1 MDGIPSEVGRGH
13 VTARR
18 LDDGATSLTEVRG
31 ASPLRFLQPTFPSTP
46 RSAAVCLV
54 TFGGGLCDGD
64 DIDVSLDVGEGATLM
79 VFTQAS
85 TKVFR
90 GSARQSIRATVR
102 GTLAILPDPVA
113 PFGGARYR
121 QRIDVALEGDG
132 TCVLLDGFT
141 SGRPAFGDRWAM
153 ERIDLQTRITRHGEL
168 LARDALVLDGDIGG
182 RMDRFEALLTI
193 LAAGP
198 RAASLVPALMQRA
211 AHHPRTADVLVAPS
225 VLAPCKDRGLPGAIV
240 RIAAT
245 SPSRALAEARLR
257 LRNLP
262 DIDVVDPFESRS

>member
-1 MDGIPSEVGRGH
+1 MDGTPCEVGRGH

-18 LDDGATSLTEVRG
+18 LDDGTTSLTEVRS
-31 ASPLRFLQPTFPSTP
+31 ASPLRFLQPTFPSTAQ
-46 RSAAVCLV
+46 SAAVCLV

-64 DIDVSLDVGEGATLM
+64 SIDVSLDVGEGATLV

-90 GSARQSIRATVR
+90 GSARQSIRANVR

-121 QRIDVALEGDG
+121 QRIDVALEGEG

-141 SGRPAFGDRWAM
+141 SGRPAYGERWAM
-153 ERIDLQTRITRHGEL
+153 DGVDLETRITKDGVL
-168 LARDALVLDGDIGG
+168 LARDALVLDGDIGARMG
-182 RMDRFEALLTI
+182 RFDALLTI

-198 RAASLVPALMQRA
+198 NVAPLVPALLARA
-211 AHHPRTADVLVAPS
+211 THHPRTADVLAAPS
-225 VLAPCKDRGLPGAIV
+225 VLAPCKDRGVPGAIV

-245 SPSRALAEARLR
+245 SPARALAEARNR

-262 DIDVVDPFESRS
+262 DIDVVDPFESRP